1 MPRQNALDV
10 AHGYDFEHFSLP
22 DEKIPRHG
30 YAPTY
35 SALPYG
41 IETYL
46 NPLITPHS
54 YLLAPH
60 CHSPFTVLKHLTAKL
75 LQNSVYCMQPI
86 TVYGI
91 ETKLPST
98 SKDRV
103 GLLHAAYYR
112 LRY

>member
-1 MPRQNALDV
+1 MQPITYGSTKQVLPQHAGSFSVMLRQSALDV
-10 AHGYDFEHFSLP
+10 AHGYDFERFSLP

-54 YLLAPH
+54 SLFTL
-60 CHSPFTVLKHLTAKL
+60 HSH
-75 LQNSVYCMQPI
+75 
-86 TVYGI
+86 
-91 ETKLPST
+91 
-98 SKDRV
+98 
-103 GLLHAAYYR
+103 
-112 LRY
+112 